1 MKCKRNEIEFTHNMH
16 ISNKDRFEGYFTM
29 IKSFFFIPGNH
40 RNLAKK
46 LVQIESDF
54 IIIDLEDAI
63 FENEVDA
70 AIENLSRISN
80 LNRYFVRLRVFDN
93 GIFEDKVIKKVANLG
108 VRRFVI
114 PKFRTLQEF
123 QLVEKYLVS
132 LLEVE
137 IILLVETAQ
146 GMNSIEQILTQTK
159 LNVLGIGFGSQD
171 YCSETGIEHTN
182 ENLKI
187 PRYLLLNMARAHDVM
202 AIDIACM
209 AIRDNSKFMSE
220 LSQSKSLGYDG
231 KFIIHPDQ
239 LSLLKNFHYY
249 GEKEISEA
257 IDVIDTYEKLDKPAI
272 FLHKGKTIEP
282 PHLRHF
288 AKIIKWAD
296 SRNND

>member
-1 MKCKRNEIEFTHNMH
+1 
-16 ISNKDRFEGYFTM
+16 M

-40 RNLAKK
+40 KELSKK

-54 IIIDLEDAI
+54 TIIDLEDAI
-63 FENEVDA
+63 SKNEVEA
-70 AIENLSRISN
+70 AVKNLSTIPN
-80 LNRYFVRLRVFDN
+80 LQKYFVRLTLFNN
-93 GIFEDKVIKKVANLG
+93 GKFEGDVLNKVVGHG

-123 QLVEKYLVS
+123 QLVEEYLVNIP
-132 LLEVE
+132 EVE

-146 GMNSIEQILTQTK
+146 GMISIEHILTQTK
-159 LNVLGIGFGSQD
+159 LNILGIGFGSQD
-171 YCSETGIEHTN
+171 YCNETGMEHN
-182 ENLKI
+182 DENLKI
-187 PRYLLLNMARAHDVM
+187 PRFLILNMAKAHDVM

-209 AIRDNSKFMSE
+209 AIRDNSKFVSE

-231 KFIIHPDQ
+231 KFIIHPGQ
-239 LSLLKNFHYY
+239 LSLLKNFDYY

-257 IDVIDTYEKLDKPAI
+257 RDVIDTYENLNKPAI
-272 FLHKGKTIEP
+272 FLHNGRTIEP
-282 PHLRHF
+282 PHLKHF